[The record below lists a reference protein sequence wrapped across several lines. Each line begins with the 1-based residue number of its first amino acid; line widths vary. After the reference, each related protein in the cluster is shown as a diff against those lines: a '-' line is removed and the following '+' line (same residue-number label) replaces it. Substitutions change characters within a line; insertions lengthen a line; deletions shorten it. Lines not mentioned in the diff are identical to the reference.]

1 MSLKVP
7 SSRQQRLSGE
17 TRNGDTVNINNSQ
30 DIARKRQLEKDERIR
45 KKVEHDLTRTNKLYG
60 KKTLD
65 KIPKAAGSVGSLRP
79 SPAITLL
86 ESATVM
92 DAARFMAVSRAT
104 AVLVVDESEKLLGI
118 VTDKDLAFRVCAEG
132 LNPNATSLADI
143 MTRDPDCV
151 TTSSNASD
159 ALNRMVSGGYR
170 HLPLLDDADEIIGLL
185 DITECLFH
193 ALARLEKAHASTRQL
208 FAVLDDVSDINA
220 LNKADFSTMA
230 SLIKQH
236 LCFPRLSSI
245 MDPSKRPPEVSI
257 KTNVRDAARIMK
269 EHHQTAVLVVDDS
282 NSNHKTVGIFTT
294 KDIVLRIYG
303 QSVEPYN
310 TSTVRIMTPCP
321 DMVTTDTTILQALR
335 QMQDERY
342 QHLPVINGKKIIVG
356 MVDILQL
363 TYSTLNTLRTLNGE
377 QVESGP
383 VWNKFWNTLSTEDPK
398 SEGSSDPMNETF
410 MSSNSIDRPII
421 KQRPNST
428 ILTPPSSDTL
438 YSSRRES
445 RIFSKID
452 DGHYIYKCKLEG
464 SDQSHRFTSDT
475 QNFTKLNKLIRS
487 KMNIPEDAD
496 ITISYID
503 EENDKIM
510 LASDEDMTIAMDVAK
525 GQKSPLIRLC
535 VEVKSSELA
544 DNISRVILS
553 DNIPS
558 IRQPT
563 QSQQFP
569 LSESATAVTI
579 GSFLSIGVA
588 IGVGVMWAARSK

>member
-1 MSLKVP
+1 MSLRVP
-7 SSRQQRLSGE
+7 SNRQQRLSGE
-17 TRNGDTVNINNSQ
+17 TRNVDTGNINNSQ
-30 DIARKRQLEKDERIR
+30 DVSRKRQLEKDERIR

-60 KKTLD
+60 KRTLD
-65 KIPKAAGSVGSLRP
+65 KIPKTAGSVGSLRP

-86 ESATVM
+86 GAATVM

-104 AVLVVDESEKLLGI
+104 AVLVVDESEKLIGI

-143 MTRDPDCV
+143 MTKNPDCI
-151 TTSSNASD
+151 TTSSNASE

-170 HLPLLDDADEIIGLL
+170 HLPLLDDSDEIIGLL

-193 ALARLEKAHASTRQL
+193 ALARLEKAHASTKQL

-220 LNKADFSTMA
+220 LNKADFTTMA

-245 MDPSKRPPEVSI
+245 MDPSRSPPEVSI

-282 NSNHKTVGIFTT
+282 NSNNHKTVGIFTT

-303 QSVEPYN
+303 QSVEPNN

-321 DMVTTDTTILQALR
+321 DM
-335 QMQDERY
+335 
-342 QHLPVINGKKIIVG
+342 IIVG

-363 TYSTLNTLRTLNGE
+363 TYSTLNTLKTLNGE

-383 VWNKFWNTLSTEDPK
+383 VWNKFWNTLTTEEPK
-398 SEGSSDPMNETF
+398 SDDSSDPMNETF
-410 MSSNSIDRPII
+410 LSTNSIERPII

-428 ILTPPSSDTL
+428 ILTPPSSESL
-438 YSSRRES
+438 YSSRRDS
-445 RIFSKID
+445 RIFSNYGKLD
-452 DGHYIYKCKLEG
+452 DGQYIYKCKLEG

-475 QNFTKLNKLIRS
+475 QNFAKLSKLIRL
-487 KMNIPEDAD
+487 KMKIPENAD
-496 ITISYID
+496 IAISYID

-510 LASDEDMTIAMDVAK
+510 LCSDEDMIIAMEVAK
-525 GQKSPLIRLC
+525 GQKAPLIRLC
-535 VEVKSSELA
+535 VEVKSSGLT
-544 DNISRVILS
+544 DNISRATESSKIQLA
-553 DNIPS
+553 
-558 IRQPT
+558 QPITQQTRSPRST
-563 QSQQFP
+563 QSTQFT
-569 LSESATAVTI
+569 LSEGATAVTI

>member
-1 MSLKVP
+1 MSLRVP

-86 ESATVM
+86 
-92 DAARFMAVSRAT
+92 
-104 AVLVVDESEKLLGI
+104 AVLVVDESEKLIGI

-159 ALNRMVSGGYR
+159 ALNRMVS
-170 HLPLLDDADEIIGLL
+170 DDADEIIGLL

-558 IRQPT
+558 ITQPT